1 MLLSTFEL
9 LFIDTTPT
17 SPGSPV
23 PPLARVPGAARGIL
37 QGYFLTIANT
47 STTRLDFLLTFNATS
62 PAINPAQT
70 VQVIDVSG
78 VNVPGPLTATVDP
91 NRFTLNVRV
100 PGRDSALVILQPNVT
115 LANLPNSVE
124 FRGFVEIEITTR
136 TFGGQ
141 TFDVLLTPEHRGTFL
156 PNNFSSP
163 TPPPAPTANNIGKDF
178 DQLVV
183 ALPTAT
189 GGALFRLPSP
199 VRDLKPLI
207 DNPLTP
213 FPFQGRPLP
222 NLLEVSPGPVPTAIA
237 GAVAEPELRATLAR
251 LQDGLSLMART
262 IDSLTGGAASG
273 ESFVTPEP

>member
-17 SPGSPV
+17 SPGAPV

-47 STTRLDFLLTFNATS
+47 STTRLNFQLTFNATT
-62 PAINPAQT
+62 PAINPAQV

-78 VNVPGPLTATVDP
+78 VNVPGPLTATADP

-100 PGRDSALVILQPNVT
+100 PGRDTALVILQPNVT

-136 TFGGQ
+136 TIGGQ

-156 PNNFSSP
+156 PNNFTF
-163 TPPPAPTANNIGKDF
+163 TPPPAQPANNLGKDF

-199 VRDLKPLI
+199 VRDLKLLI
-207 DNPLTP
+207 DNPSTSFD
-213 FPFQGRPLP
+213 FPGRPLP
-222 NLLEVSPGPVPTAIA
+222 NLPEVTPGPVPPQIA

>member
-17 SPGSPV
+17 GPGAAV
-23 PPLARVPGAARGIL
+23 PPLVRVPGAARGIL

-47 STTRLDFLLTFNATS
+47 STTRLDFLLTFNATT
-62 PAINPAQT
+62 PALNLAQI
-70 VQVIDVSG
+70 VQVIDVTG
-78 VNVPGPLTATVDP
+78 ANNPPGPLTATADP

-100 PGRDSALVILQPNVT
+100 PGRDTALVILQPNVT

-136 TFGGQ
+136 TSGGQ

-156 PNNFSSP
+156 PNNFAFA
-163 TPPPAPTANNIGKDF
+163 PPPAQPANNLGKDF
-178 DQLVV
+178 DQLIV

-189 GGALFRLPSP
+189 GSSLFRLPSP

-207 DNPLTP
+207 DNLPTP
-213 FPFQGRPLP
+213 FPFPARPLP
-222 NLLEVSPGPVPTAIA
+222 NLTEVSPGPLPPQTA

-251 LQDGLSLMART
+251 LQEGVGLMART

>member
-23 PPLARVPGAARGIL
+23 PPLVRVPGAARGIL

-47 STTRLDFLLTFNATS
+47 STTRLDFLLTFNATT
-62 PAINPAQT
+62 PALNPAQI
-70 VQVIDVSG
+70 VQVIDVAG
-78 VNVPGPLTATVDP
+78 GNVPGPLTATADP

-100 PGRDSALVILQPNVT
+100 PGRDTALVILQPNVT
-115 LANLPNSVE
+115 LENLPNSVE

-136 TFGGQ
+136 TLRGQ

-156 PNNFSSP
+156 PNNFTFAPSP
-163 TPPPAPTANNIGKDF
+163 APPADNIGKDF
-178 DQLVV
+178 DQLIV

-189 GGALFRLPSP
+189 GSALFSLPSP

-207 DNPLTP
+207 DNRNPIP
-213 FPFQGRPLP
+213 FPGRPLP
-222 NLLEVSPGPVPTAIA
+222 NLSEVSPGPLPRQIAEGVP
-237 GAVAEPELRATLAR
+237 EPELRATLER

-262 IDSLTGGAASG
+262 IDSLSGGAASG